1 MKFRIT
7 NLCHYSEIR
16 GLCST
21 KCSSKMLQN
30 FSYFVCKKTHVHFF
44 PFWFDATLYF
54 YLLNVH
60 IDHSIKK
67 IKKCTIWKMKKN
79 TWSFLNIKY
88 SKWCILLKHLCWA
101 QTSYLWRVIYS
112 SQKITYRLMLWNLE
126 FRSFYYVFWFDL
138 SDDLFLLLLWHLIHL
153 KELYISTLK

>member
-16 GLCST
+16 SWCST
-21 KCSSKMLQN
+21 KCSRKILQI
-30 FSYFVCKKTHVHFF
+30 SYISCVRIPNFF
-44 PFWFDATLYF
+44 PFWFGATLYF

-60 IDHSIKK
+60 IDHRIKK
-67 IKKCTIWKMKKN
+67 IKSCTIWKMKKT
-79 TWSFLNIKY
+79 TWTFLYMKY
-88 SKWCILLKHLCWA
+88 SKFWCVLLKHLCWA
-101 QTSYLWRVIYS
+101 QTSYLWRVIYT